1 MRGWVDIFYRNDYI
15 GNPNT
20 LSIYH
25 DIENEN
31 ITGELQSSNNYL
43 NINPLGLT
51 FNVIPNIKDEIRMGL
66 SANGFLKPV
75 EEGAKLSDS
84 DIFIDQHLSN
94 TLYKGIDLNCYIIP
108 YITYDNSSFKIM
120 DDAYYVP
127 KDVVLKFSYSY

>member
-20 LSIYH
+20 LSIYY

-51 FNVIPNIKDEIRMGL
+51 FNVIPNVKDEIRMGL

-84 DIFIDQHLSN
+84 DIFIDQHLRN

-127 KDVVLKFSYSY
+127 KDVVLNFSYSY